1 MSFKDHFSR
10 QAADYDRYRPAYP
23 PELLA
28 HVARLAPGRS
38 LAVDLAT
45 GNGQA
50 AIGLAAEFTQV
61 LASDASA
68 SQLARARPH
77 PRVQYLR
84 HTAERLPLRDA
95 VADAIVAAQAA
106 HWFDFPAFYAEA
118 RRVLKPGGL
127 VALWTYERPQAGADV
142 DAVIDAFYHDVI
154 GPFWPPERRHVENA
168 YRSLPFPLEE
178 IAAPPFS
185 LETDWSRDDFMHYL
199 GTWSAVDRYRAE
211 IRRDPLPALASTLA
225 PLWRDGEARRLIWPI
240 HLRLGRF

>member
-23 PELLA
+23 PALLA
-28 HVARLAPGRS
+28 HVAALSPGRA
-38 LAVDLAT
+38 LALDVAT

-50 AIGLAAEFTQV
+50 AVGLAAEFERV

-84 HTAERLPLRDA
+84 HTAERLPLGAGTVDA
-95 VADAIVAAQAA
+95 LVAAQAA
-106 HWFDFPAFYAEA
+106 HWFDFAPFYTEA
-118 RRVLKPGGL
+118 RRALKPDGL
-127 VALWTYERPQAGADV
+127 LAVWTYERPQAGIAVDGAIDV
-142 DAVIDAFYHDVI
+142 FYRNVI
-154 GPFWPPERRHVENA
+154 GPYWPPERRHVETG
-168 YRSLPFPLEE
+168 YRSLPFPLRE
-178 IAAPPFS
+178 IPAPPFTF
-185 LETDWSRDDFMHYL
+185 ETEWTRDDLVLYL

-211 IRRDPLPALASTLA
+211 QGRDPLPAIAATLSA
-225 PLWRDGEARRLIWPI
+225 VWPAGTPRRIIWPI